1 MNLTELKQNCHSTVI
16 IEGISED
23 FLDNQVPVANMYQI
37 SSANSKEEK

>member
-16 IEGISED
+16 TEGISEE
-23 FLDNQVPVANMYQI
+23 FLGNQVSVTTMYPT